1 MIRVLVADDMKLIR
15 GALTNLLE
23 QQPDLE
29 VVAQV
34 YCGRM
39 IVASAVEHQ
48 PDIAILDIDM
58 PGIDGLA
65 AATELRE
72 HLPSC
77 RTLILTSL
85 CSAANLR
92 RAMLT
97 AQVSGF
103 LTKDIPPQALT
114 EAIRQVMAGRRVID
128 PALAA
133 RALTFPTNPLTP
145 REIAV
150 LRLARNGSTA
160 GEIANELFIAK
171 STVRNYL
178 SSTVAKLN
186 ARTLL
191 DAVRIATDEAWM

>member
-15 GALTNLLE
+15 GALTNLLD

-39 IVASAVEHQ
+39 IVSSALEHR
-48 PDIAILDIDM
+48 PDIAVLDIDM
-58 PGIDGLA
+58 PGLDGLT
-65 AATELRE
+65 AATELRAQ
-72 HLPSC
+72 LPSC
-77 RTLILTSL
+77 RILILTSL
-85 CSAANLR
+85 CSVANLR

-97 AQVSGF
+97 AQVGGF

-114 EAIRQVMAGRRVID
+114 AAIRQVAAGQRVID
-128 PALAA
+128 PLLAA
-133 RALTFPTNPLTP
+133 QALTLPGNPLTP

-150 LRLARNGSTA
+150 LRLARGGSTA
-160 GEIANELFIAK
+160 GEIATELFIAR

-178 SSTVAKLN
+178 STVVAKLN

-191 DAVRIATDEAWM
+191 DAVRIATEEAWL